1 MAQSLFGLTPE
12 QIQEARRMQQQQAIN
27 QQAQSFGMFG
37 PLYAAGRGM
46 AQQGIG
52 ALAQGLF
59 PDAGQDPML
68 QRATTT
74 QSIIE
79 KYKGQDFNNPLVL
92 TRMASEFSEAGQPDI
107 AMQLGEEA
115 RKRVPKEGASPFAK
129 LDPSKYTPESI
140 RAFQAQG
147 GSDFSLLREAESK
160 DKASP
165 ERVRET
171 RIGELVQRGYPSD
184 YASDIVDGN
193 IRYEVVPQTGAVR
206 RIDRL
211 TGNVNEV
218 PISNL
223 PPQVQADL
231 IAADEENQNQTLW
244 EAAENGTGLWSA
256 VRAGASRIVGQVPGV
271 PQAQKTEEA
280 RQLLSTATN
289 DLARALVINPRFPV
303 AEVERIIRE
312 AGTQPG
318 AFDTP
323 ELMRSRLKVLDSFL
337 KDRLSIAKQD
347 ADNVNLPQETRS
359 AQASNASAIRS
370 FLPRLGIPQQ
380 GIGKPP
386 AGVTQRQ
393 WEAMTPAQRAVFR

>member
-1 MAQSLFGLTPE
+1 
-12 QIQEARRMQQQQAIN
+12 
-27 QQAQSFGMFG
+27 
-37 PLYAAGRGM
+37 
-46 AQQGIG
+46 
-52 ALAQGLF
+52 
-59 PDAGQDPML
+59 
-68 QRATTT
+68 
-74 QSIIE
+74 
-79 KYKGQDFNNPLVL
+79 
-92 TRMASEFSEAGQPDI
+92 MASEFSEAGQPEL
-107 AMQLGEEA
+107 AMELGDRA
-115 RKRVPKEGASPFAK
+115 RKLKPRAESPFAK

-140 RAFQAQG
+140 EAFQTQG
-147 GSDFSLLREAESK
+147 GTNFSLLREAESK
-160 DKASP
+160 DKANP

-171 RIGELVQRGYPSD
+171 RIGELVQRGYPRN
-184 YASDIVDGN
+184 YASDVVDGN

-231 IAADEENQNQTLW
+231 IAADEESQKQTLW
-244 EAAENGTGLWSA
+244 EAAESGTGLWST
-256 VRAGASRIVGQVPGV
+256 VRAGASRILGQIPGV
-271 PQAQKTEEA
+271 PQAEKTEEA

-323 ELMRSRLKVLDSFL
+323 QLMRSRLKVLDSFL
-337 KDRLSIAKQD
+337 KDRLSIAEQD
-347 ADNVNLPQETRS
+347 AANVNLPQETRS
-359 AQASNASAIRS
+359 AQSSNASAIRS

-393 WEAMTPAQRAVFR
+393 WESMTPAQRAAFR